1 MPFKARIDDELE
13 LALLTPKYVQQNY
26 DIIAAEQDYLN
37 QWLAWPAKTKSYED
51 LNKFAVESI
60 KEFADGK
67 SMTCAII
74 YKGAAVG
81 SCGFNSIN
89 PTLKKA
95 LIGYWLGREFQ
106 GNGIMRRVVKYFI
119 QYGFDGLGLE
129 KIETAHAVG
138 NEPSRKVIEAAGFI
152 QEGIIKNAENLHGKI
167 VDHVV
172 YGICKN

>member
-1 MPFKARIDDELE
+1 MLFSVRIDDELE
-13 LALLTPKYVQQNY
+13 LALLVPKYVRQNY

-37 QWLAWPAKTKSYED
+37 QWLYWPKDTKTYDD

-67 SMTCAII
+67 SMTCAIV
-74 YKGAAVG
+74 YNGAAVG
-81 SCGFNSIN
+81 AGGFNSIT

-95 LIGYWLGREFQ
+95 LIGYWLGSEFQ
-106 GNGIMRRVVKYFI
+106 GKGIMTRVVKFLI
-119 QYGFDGLGLE
+119 QYGFDELGLE

-138 NEPSRKVIEAAGFI
+138 NVPSQKVILAAGFE
-152 QEGIIKNAENLHGKI
+152 QEGVIKNAENLHGKI

-172 YGICKN
+172 YGISK